1 MELQDDGKV
10 DLMFEKTQNVLHSL
24 KQKIKDG
31 SATNGGMK
39 NEDFWHFLLM
49 LYTGYAV

>member
-10 DLMFEKTQNVLHSL
+10 DFMFEKAQDVLHSL

-39 NEDFWHFLLM
+39 NELM
-49 LYTGYAV
+49 LHTRNV